1 MADKIQATPRNPF
14 LGLLSDA
21 YGWMQSPQ
29 RTQQLQGF
37 AGLLGTTGIP
47 QTIERMAYGEPLTN
61 IGRANVPLLKPET
74 ADALM
79 NVAPFAGPAARGAGR
94 LAGSAVNE
102 AMVYGRG
109 PLAAITPQ
117 PMRIVPTD
125 VAKRIDMPVN
135 LPTSKEFMKA
145 VENEPSAQITEQGLL
160 MNLKRMQTPEQSGM
174 ESVRTGV
181 FYLPEGQAAN
191 LKHYKGKTGYGGAE
205 SIEGETLYKNPLFVK
220 GATGGK
226 APEAAYDQLMG
237 KGAYQNMRNEVLNSY
252 GYNSNQGQKIE
263 SIQGLL
269 EKYNGLDSDDAY
281 NMAYNIVSN
290 SKGGNTLPYAV
301 QENIVANAVRNAGY
315 DAVLG
320 YGKGRG
326 NKGEFFSEVFDVREA
341 TYPTPQGDFELMPQ
355 FQGLLDQ
362 QAKSAFTYPQEE
374 AMRLAQQ
381 RAALP
386 VEQGGLGLAANNT
399 AEQRAAAMGF
409 DTDLLHGTDQELKKF
424 ESKRSISKDHGWY
437 GDEGVYLTPDP
448 NTASGYANWKNVG
461 AGVNGKLG
469 QELYGQN
476 VMPLVV
482 NRGNVFDYGDA
493 PPLMDREK
501 AKEFSETIK
510 RLGFNTIEVPNKYA
524 SPEYKNNYETV
535 ILNPDDIRSR
545 FAAFDP
551 FRRNAAIAAA
561 MGVAAPN
568 LLAQEQPQ
576 SAGLLYPL
584 P

>member
-1 MADKIQATPRNPF
+1 MATQNPYSDSLLADAF
-14 LGLLSDA
+14 RGSLSNLESLG
-21 YGWMQSPQ
+21 
-29 RTQQLQGF
+29 RGF
-37 AGLLGTTGIP
+37 AVAPVGLLGDVNALAREYITPRLPSSVQGLLQQMPAAPTTERILSNIP
-47 QTIERMAYGEPLTN
+47 RVSAPRM
-61 IGRANVPLLKPET
+61 ET
-74 ADALM
+74 AGMEQLGAAM
-79 NVAPFAGPAARGAGR
+79 NPRGPVDLARGAGR

-117 PMRIVPTD
+117 PMRAVQQQEKGLFNIFDESTKYHQKVPEVKNINVT
-125 VAKRIDMPVN
+125 
-135 LPTSKEFMKA
+135 
-145 VENEPSAQITEQGLL
+145 
-160 MNLKRMQTPEQSGM
+160 NLKRMNSG
-174 ESVRTGV
+174 EVADVSDEV
-181 FYLPEGQAAN
+181 AAN
-191 LKHYKGKTGYGGAE
+191 MDFSKPIQVSVFSDGELRIVDGHHRVAAAKKLGIQSLPVELQAINAKGN
-205 SIEGETLYKNPLFVK
+205 I
-220 GATGGK
+220 
-226 APEAAYDQLMG
+226 
-237 KGAYQNMRNEVLNSY
+237 LN
-252 GYNSNQGQKIE
+252 KLI
-263 SIQGLL
+263 
-269 EKYNGLDSDDAY
+269 KDS
-281 NMAYNIVSN
+281 V
-290 SKGGNTLPYAV
+290 
-301 QENIVANAVRNAGY
+301 
-315 DAVLG
+315 
-320 YGKGRG
+320 
-326 NKGEFFSEVFDVREA
+326 
-341 TYPTPQGDFELMPQ
+341 
-355 FQGLLDQ
+355 
-362 QAKSAFTYPQEE
+362 YPQEE

-409 DTDLLHGTDQELKKF
+409 DTDLLHGTDQSLKKF
-424 ESKRSISKDHGWY
+424 EAKRSISKDHGWY

>member
-1 MADKIQATPRNPF
+1 MATQNPYSDSLLADAF
-14 LGLLSDA
+14 RGSLSNLESLG
-21 YGWMQSPQ
+21 
-29 RTQQLQGF
+29 RGF
-37 AGLLGTTGIP
+37 AVAPIGLLGDVNALAREYVTPRLPQSVQGLLQQMPAAPTTERILSNIP
-47 QTIERMAYGEPLTN
+47 RVSAPRM
-61 IGRANVPLLKPET
+61 ET
-74 ADALM
+74 AGMEQLGAAM
-79 NVAPFAGPAARGAGR
+79 NPRGPVDLARGAGR

-117 PMRIVPTD
+117 SMRIVPTD

-226 APEAAYDQLMG
+226 APEVAYDQLMG
-237 KGAYQNMRNEVLNSY
+237 KGAYQNMRSEVLNSY
-252 GYNSNQGQKIE
+252 GYNSNQSQKIE

-301 QENIVANAVRNAGY
+301 QENIVANAVRNAGH

-326 NKGEFFSEVFDVREA
+326 DKGEFLSEVFDLREA

-355 FQGLLDQ
+355 FEGLL
-362 QAKSAFTYPQEE
+362 K
-374 AMRLAQQ
+374 
-381 RAALP
+381 
-386 VEQGGLGLAANNT
+386 
-399 AEQRAAAMGF
+399 
-409 DTDLLHGTDQELKKF
+409 
-424 ESKRSISKDHGWY
+424 
-437 GDEGVYLTPDP
+437 
-448 NTASGYANWKNVG
+448 
-461 AGVNGKLG
+461 
-469 QELYGQN
+469 
-476 VMPLVV
+476 
-482 NRGNVFDYGDA
+482 
-493 PPLMDREK
+493 
-501 AKEFSETIK
+501 
-510 RLGFNTIEVPNKYA
+510 
-524 SPEYKNNYETV
+524 
-535 ILNPDDIRSR
+535 
-545 FAAFDP
+545 
-551 FRRNAAIAAA
+551 
-561 MGVAAPN
+561 
-568 LLAQEQPQ
+568 
-576 SAGLLYPL
+576 
-584 P
+584 